1 MNRELLERVE
11 LIQGMLAEGRRGTQY
26 YGWVFL
32 LWGVGQL
39 AAILWGSVSRN
50 DGLAWGVTMSVCAVI
65 TAIGTAASRRR
76 EGKVT
81 TVGRALAAIWM
92 AAGIS
97 LFLLGFAGGA
107 SQVFQPSAIL
117 ALALVL
123 QGMPNFAS
131 GMILRWRVQVA
142 VAVIWWVAGAAAM
155 FLKAQAAAWTYMV
168 AVMIGSVLFGLYLIF
183 RQRKDA
189 KRA

>member
-1 MNRELLERVE
+1 
-11 LIQGMLAEGRRGTQY
+11 
-26 YGWVFL
+26 
-32 LWGVGQL
+32 
-39 AAILWGSVSRN
+39 
-50 DGLAWGVTMSVCAVI
+50 
-65 TAIGTAASRRR
+65 
-76 EGKVT
+76 
-81 TVGRALAAIWM
+81 M